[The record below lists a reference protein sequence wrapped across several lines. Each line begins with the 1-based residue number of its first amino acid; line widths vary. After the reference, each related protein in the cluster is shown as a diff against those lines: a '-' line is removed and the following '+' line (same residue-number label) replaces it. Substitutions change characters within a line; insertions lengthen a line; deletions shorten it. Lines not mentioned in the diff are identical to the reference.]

1 MVLNRNK
8 KKKLAQ
14 TNNTVK
20 YERAYEVDRICINGS
35 YKTNLDLELKELLE
49 SLYESNS
56 SVVKRIRLKLKAII
70 DIL

>member
-8 KKKLAQ
+8 RKKLAQ

-35 YKTNLDLELKELLE
+35 YKTNLDLEIKKNYWKHCMSPIVQWLNE
-49 SLYESNS
+49 Y
-56 SVVKRIRLKLKAII
+56 V
-70 DIL
+70 